1 MSKSYEFRIKGE
13 QSVQFEA
20 DDLVMVLHQA
30 AMYYYD
36 WWFVY
41 GRGDAGDLLQEAM
54 YEPDAA
60 FRQRLVRCAN
70 YIKQGY
76 TVLFGD
82 KSVKFKPEQLKGLDD
97 VERILARGLKYPTER
112 DFEIVEVK

>member
-1 MSKSYEFRIKGE
+1 MSKFYEFRVK
-13 QSVQFEA
+13 
-20 DDLVMVLHQA
+20 
-30 AMYYYD
+30 
-36 WWFVY
+36 WFVY

-54 YEPDAA
+54 YESNAA

-82 KSVKFKPEQLKGLDD
+82 KSVKFKPEKLKTLND
-97 VERILARGLKYPTER
+97 VERVLARGLKYKTER